1 MAVYRVISEMH
12 NEIQTVKLQ
21 ECFQDMIK
29 SVTFLSYYVISE
41 EDMVTEK
48 KLYNQVKYL
57 PIYLIYQHTFQI
69 VLNRNNNNNSS
80 FQKKN
85 KFF

>member
-1 MAVYRVISEMH
+1 MLSGDE
-12 NEIQTVKLQ
+12 
-21 ECFQDMIK
+21 DMIK
-29 SVTFLSYYVISE
+29 SVTFLSYCVISE

-69 VLNRNNNNNSS
+69 VLNRNNAACISQ
-80 FQKKN
+80 FPKQK
-85 KFF
+85 